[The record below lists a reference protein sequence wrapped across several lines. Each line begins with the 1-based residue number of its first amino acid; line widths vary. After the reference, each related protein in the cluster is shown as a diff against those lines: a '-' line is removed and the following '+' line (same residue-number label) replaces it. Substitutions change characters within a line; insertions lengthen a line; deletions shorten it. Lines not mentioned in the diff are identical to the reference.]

1 MNLLMYTPCVPINIQ
16 TDHFDFISRKQL
28 PTISSVMTAN
38 TKVVLL
44 LQILRKLQSAYFLLD
59 YTAILKSLCESSAVQ

>member
-1 MNLLMYTPCVPINIQ
+1 
-16 TDHFDFISRKQL
+16 
-28 PTISSVMTAN
+28 MTAN

-59 YTAILKSLCESSAVQ
+59 YTAILKSLYESNAVQ